1 MRCLQD
7 SRLIFCFHVLLAIA
21 VSAQKYVL
29 DKVEYDKKTLRHY
42 NNYLI
47 FKYSAKHLLEG
58 KNLYTSYPD
67 EHDDLYKY
75 SPTFAVL
82 MLPFW
87 YLPDAIGLCLWNLC
101 NAIPLFLAI
110 WLLPMPQEKRA
121 LIAWLILPELLI
133 NMQNSQSNGL
143 VAACMI
149 MTFVAIERRKWEI
162 TALPIALSAFIKI
175 FGVLSSILAVFSKNR
190 YKVMIFGAVWFALWL
205 SLPLLVVPP
214 SNLIAQYE
222 NWLTLLK
229 EDYEPLR
236 SASVYGCWLAWFENE
251 PPRMWLTLIGV
262 AALLLPLTQI
272 KKYENLNF
280 RITYL
285 GFLMIWGVIFNHRAE
300 SPTFIIAICGVML
313 WFFAHEKTLL
323 NVVLLA
329 LALFCTAILPSDLV
343 PKSWTEYGWKY
354 ELKALSCILVWLKV
368 CYDLIFKSAQ
378 REESARYVSTLSC
391 RTK

>member
-1 MRCLQD
+1 MRYLQD
-7 SRLIFCFHVLLAIA
+7 SRLIFCFYTLLAIA
-21 VSAQKYVL
+21 VSMQKYVL
-29 DKVEYDKKTLRHY
+29 DRVEHDKKSLRHY

-67 EHDDLYKY
+67 EYDDLYKY
-75 SPTFAVL
+75 SPTFAIL
-82 MLPFW
+82 MLPFL
-87 YLPDAIGLCLWNLC
+87 YLPDAIGLCLWNLL

-110 WLLPMPQEKRA
+110 WLVPMPQQKKA
-121 LIAWLILPELLI
+121 LIAWLVLPELII
-133 NMQNSQSNGL
+133 NMQNAQSNGV

-149 MTFVAIERRKWEI
+149 TTFVAIEHKKWEL

-175 FGVLSSILAVFSKNR
+175 FGALSGILAVFSENR
-190 YKVMIFGAVWFALWL
+190 YKVIIFGAIWFALWL

-214 SNLIAQYE
+214 SSLIAQYE

-229 EDYEPLR
+229 KDYEPIR
-236 SASVYGCWLAWFENE
+236 SASIYGCWLAWFESE

-262 AALLLPLTQI
+262 AALLLPLTRI

-313 WFFAHEKTLL
+313 WFFAQKKTFL
-323 NVVLLA
+323 NVILLTF
-329 LALFCTAILPSDLV
+329 ALFCTAILPSDLV

-354 ELKALSCILVWLKV
+354 ELKALSCILIWLKAG
-368 CYDLIFKSAQ
+368 YDLILKSAQ
-378 REESARYVSTLSC
+378 TEERLAPSAA
-391 RTK
+391 